1 MASMKQQL
9 KVMEESEDLLYSHL
23 TEVLEEKNSQ
33 QEGEENIVYFSH
45 CRQMVQGATNR
56 PECHVLAAVVEMDT
70 LMGGFWDRMFT
81 DSLSAH

>member
-33 QEGEENIVYFSH
+33 QEGEENIVCFLH
-45 CRQMVQGATNR
+45 CRQMGQGG
-56 PECHVLAAVVEMDT
+56 HKQ
-70 LMGGFWDRMFT
+70 
-81 DSLSAH
+81 S